1 VSKLTFYCHFP
12 SKDDLIRAF
21 CSTGTRLDGLV
32 RAALA
37 RHQAAQS
44 EAGRRSHPLQPLAAA
59 LAEWLREPGFRGC
72 AFINAVAELGGG
84 LDEALA
90 LSAAHKRDMVAAIAR
105 LLDTRPEAQA
115 LAEAAALA
123 VDGAIVRAQTGGA
136 ALDEALAGLQRLLA
150 ALQAAPAGL
159 NRPRGAGVANARRP
173 LPMLTPRAAPGPTGR
188 LTLAQPP
195 PACRSAPAAGRP
207 FAAFFLFFTQGLPMK
222 KRLALALLA
231 GPWLL
236 SACSSTQLINQWSD
250 PRFSQ
255 QRCAMC
261 WSTPRNPDI
270 GMARD
275 RARGG
280 HQPRRTHPP
289 RRPTRCSATPR

>member
-1 VSKLTFYCHFP
+1 MPEPLSPALAGLPARERILLAAHDLFYREGIRATGVDRVIACAGVSKLTFYRHFP

-21 CSTGTRLDGLV
+21 LQYRHGRWMDWF

-37 RHQAAQS
+37 RHRAAQN
-44 EAGRRSHPLQPLAAA
+44 EAGRRSQPLQPLAAA

-90 LSAAHKRDMVAAIAR
+90 LSAAHKRDMVAAIAA

-150 ALQAAPAGL
+150 ALQAAPA
-159 NRPRGAGVANARRP
+159 
-173 LPMLTPRAAPGPTGR
+173 
-188 LTLAQPP
+188 
-195 PACRSAPAAGRP
+195 
-207 FAAFFLFFTQGLPMK
+207 QG
-222 KRLALALLA
+222 
-231 GPWLL
+231 
-236 SACSSTQLINQWSD
+236 
-250 PRFSQ
+250 
-255 QRCAMC
+255 
-261 WSTPRNPDI
+261 
-270 GMARD
+270 
-275 RARGG
+275 
-280 HQPRRTHPP
+280 
-289 RRPTRCSATPR
+289 